1 MNIEISNHCT
11 YDNVEG
17 TNDYYILKVDDK
29 EYYLTYDEVYKLMNG
44 IKNLL
49 KIIKLLNHVGLV

>member
-49 KIIKLLNHVGLV
+49 KINKE